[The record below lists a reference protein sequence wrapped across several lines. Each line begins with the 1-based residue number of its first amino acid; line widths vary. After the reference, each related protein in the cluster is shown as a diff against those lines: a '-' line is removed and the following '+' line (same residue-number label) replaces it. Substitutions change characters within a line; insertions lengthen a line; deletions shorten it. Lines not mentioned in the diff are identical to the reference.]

1 MKIAIDARWI
11 FPSPSGIGVYTRELI
26 RALAAE
32 DGGHTYLLF
41 FQNAELEAQTA
52 QQTQFN
58 LNPRFSSAILPYGL
72 FSPANQLR
80 LPGRLRREGVDLF
93 HSPNYMIPLTAFP
106 LRRRGGIA
114 CVVTLHDAIPLKFPD
129 HAPRSRKR
137 RLFFIFR
144 WLMRQ
149 VGRRAD
155 AILTVSHTSKRD
167 LAACL
172 NFSPAD
178 AGRIHVVYNGV
189 NPVFQPA
196 PTRPDPA
203 DPTRRRELLYVGR
216 ADPYK
221 NLPNLIRGFADLVR
235 QSPFPVHLTLAG
247 ALDPRYPEAPALA
260 QKLGLA
266 SHVTWVD
273 RLEEGHLVQA
283 YQQADALIMPSRY
296 EGFGLPVAE
305 AMACGTPVVCGQC
318 GALEEVAG
326 PAGLFVNPD
335 DPADLATTLLFL
347 LTQPGFAAEK
357 SRQGP
362 LQAARFTWPAA
373 AQASRE
379 VYEKALRFR
388 KGMAP

>member
-32 DGGHTYLLF
+32 DGGPSYLLF

-52 QQTQFN
+52 RQTGFN
-58 LNPRFSSAILPYGL
+58 LNPRFSSAILPYGI
-72 FSPANQLR
+72 FSPVNQLR
-80 LPGRLRREGVDLF
+80 LPDRLRREAIDLF
-93 HSPNYMIPLTAFP
+93 HSPNYMIPLLAFP

-155 AILTVSHTSKRD
+155 AILTVSHTSQRD

-172 NFSPAD
+172 NFSPAE
-178 AGRIHVVYNGV
+178 AGRIQVVYNGV
-189 NPVFQPA
+189 NPIFKPTE
-196 PTRPDPA
+196 TRPDPA
-203 DPTRRRELLYVGR
+203 NPTRRRNLLYVGR

-235 QSPFPVHLTLAG
+235 QAPFPVHLTLAG
-247 ALDPRYPEAPALA
+247 ARDPRYPEAPALA
-260 QKLGLA
+260 RELGLD
-266 SHVTWVD
+266 SRVTWVD
-273 RLEEGHLVQA
+273 RLEESQLVQA
-283 YQQADALIMPSRY
+283 YQQADALVMPSRY

-326 PAGLFVNPD
+326 RAGLFVNPE

-362 LQAARFTWPAA
+362 LQAARFSWPAT
-373 AQASRE
+373 AQASRK
-379 VYEKALRFR
+379 VYEKAVRFR